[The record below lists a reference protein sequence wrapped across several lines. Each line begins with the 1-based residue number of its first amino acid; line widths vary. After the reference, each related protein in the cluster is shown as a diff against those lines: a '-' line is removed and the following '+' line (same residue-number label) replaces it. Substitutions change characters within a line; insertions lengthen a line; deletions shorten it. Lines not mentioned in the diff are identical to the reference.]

1 MFILMRRLVICL
13 VRQGITKVITVT
25 DTMKVDL
32 TIMAITTV
40 IIAATT
46 TLGGMSATAVT
57 SEPSAIT
64 KESITHATAMAV

>member
-1 MFILMRRLVICL
+1 MIILVRRLVICL
-13 VRQGITKVITVT
+13 VRQDITKVITET

-32 TIMAITTV
+32 TIMAITTA

-46 TLGGMSATAVT
+46 ILGGVSAIAAT

-64 KESITHATAMAV
+64 KKCITHASAMAV

>member
-13 VRQGITKVITVT
+13 VRQGITEVITVT

-32 TIMAITTV
+32 TIMAITTA

-46 TLGGMSATAVT
+46 ILGGMSAIAAT
-57 SEPSAIT
+57 SGSFAIT
-64 KESITHATAMAV
+64 KECITHASAMAV